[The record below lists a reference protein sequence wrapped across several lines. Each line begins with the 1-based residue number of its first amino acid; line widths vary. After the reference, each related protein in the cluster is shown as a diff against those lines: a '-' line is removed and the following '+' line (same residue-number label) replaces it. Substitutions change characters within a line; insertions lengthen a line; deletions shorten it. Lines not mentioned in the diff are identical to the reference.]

1 MGTHAS
7 YLLDKE
13 GQPLLR
19 LRKDAAHT
27 AHVQRDARCSLYV
40 QARGRDGFSI
50 SVPG

>member
-1 MGTHAS
+1 MGTHAA

-27 AHVQRDARCSLYV
+27 GQVQRDARCSLYV
-40 QARGRDGFSI
+40 QARERPPPHIRASG
-50 SVPG
+50 